1 MFKKNPLIV
10 KTYKLPLIKRV
21 AQNYP
26 YYRALFWLVVV
37 TAIIVP
43 MMAADNWDTIWL
55 LYFIPLEILVVW
67 QIVSAIFT
75 VTYKAK
81 YAMFV
86 EQAKNNPSH
95 ATINTGAPGT
105 GKSLEAR
112 AEVSAMGQG
121 SWEKLSEE
129 YWFVLDKKQ
138 RTPELLTDDDKEIIE
153 SYEFNVNSGGIP
165 CVGTNIPMYS

>member
-86 EQAKNNPSH
+86 EQAKNNP
-95 ATINTGAPGT
+95 
-105 GKSLEAR
+105 
-112 AEVSAMGQG
+112 
-121 SWEKLSEE
+121 
-129 YWFVLDKKQ
+129 
-138 RTPELLTDDDKEIIE
+138 
-153 SYEFNVNSGGIP
+153 
-165 CVGTNIPMYS
+165 